1 MQAIT
6 YTSAAVLGIIEGAT
20 EYLPISS
27 TFHLI
32 WASKIL
38 GLGQTDFQ
46 KAFEVII
53 QSGAI
58 LAVVFLY
65 LPVWQKKAV
74 LFPKII
80 CSFIPTAV
88 IGLLLYKV
96 IKGFFFENFILQ
108 LVVFALIGAGFI
120 FFEQFHKPKLTRQS
134 SELNF
139 KEAMFIGL
147 IQALAVVPGVSRA
160 GAVFLG
166 LMFLKVKRDEAA
178 EYSFLLAVPTLLAA
192 SGLDLVKSAPYL
204 ISNTSEIGI
213 LAVGF
218 IAAFA
223 SALVAVKW
231 FMGYLKNH
239 TLTSFGIYRIITAFI
254 LMAIFSSS
262 I

>member
-1 MQAIT
+1 VQVIT
-6 YTSAAVLGIIEGAT
+6 YTSAAILGIVEGAT

-38 GLGQTDFQ
+38 GLGQSDFQ

-53 QSGAI
+53 QGGAI

-65 LPVWQKKAV
+65 LPLWRKKAV

-88 IGLLLYKV
+88 IGLLLYKI
-96 IKGFFFENFILQ
+96 IKGFFFENFALQ
-108 LVVFALIGAGFI
+108 LAVFALIGAGFI
-120 FFEQFHKPKLTRQS
+120 FFENFHKPKLTRQS
-134 SELNF
+134 SELSF
-139 KEAMFIGL
+139 REALLVGL

-160 GAVFLG
+160 GAVILG
-166 LMFLKVKRDEAA
+166 LMFLKVKRDDAA

-204 ISNTSEIGI
+204 LQNTSEIGI

-231 FMGYLKNH
+231 LISYLKNH
-239 TLTSFGIYRIITAFI
+239 NLTSFGFYRIIIAFF
-254 LMAIFSSS
+254 LLAIFSSS